1 VLNLGAIQC
10 GEDFG
15 EQGRAIFTL
24 DAVKSDLDQFV
35 GLEATV
41 DLGQDGRRQALLA
54 DGDDGI
60 QVVRGG
66 PEGAALGGGNFY
78 HGGIVA

>member
-1 VLNLGAIQC
+1 VLNLGAIQRS
-10 GEDFG
+10 EDFG
-15 EQGRAIFTL
+15 EQRRTVFAL

-35 GLEATV
+35 GFEAAV
-41 DLGQDGRRQALLA
+41 DFGQNRRRQALLA